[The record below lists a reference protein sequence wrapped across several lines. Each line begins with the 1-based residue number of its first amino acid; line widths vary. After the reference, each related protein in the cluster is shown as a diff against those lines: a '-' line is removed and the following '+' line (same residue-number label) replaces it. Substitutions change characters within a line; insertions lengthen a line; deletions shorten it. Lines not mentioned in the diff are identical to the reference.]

1 MKAILKFNLP
11 EEQPEF
17 NFATQ
22 GSDWW
27 NVCWQMDQWLRGNI
41 KHAPDSMSDDE
52 YKAYERCR
60 EELREIINNSG
71 LNLDQ

>member
-1 MKAILKFNLP
+1 MKAKLTFNLP
-11 EEQPEF
+11 EDQLEF

-27 NVCWQMDQWLRGNI
+27 NVCWQMDVWLRATI
-41 KHAPDSMSDDE
+41 KYAPDTISDDE
-52 YKAYERCR
+52 YKTYELCR
-60 EELREIINNSG
+60 EKLRALIDDSG